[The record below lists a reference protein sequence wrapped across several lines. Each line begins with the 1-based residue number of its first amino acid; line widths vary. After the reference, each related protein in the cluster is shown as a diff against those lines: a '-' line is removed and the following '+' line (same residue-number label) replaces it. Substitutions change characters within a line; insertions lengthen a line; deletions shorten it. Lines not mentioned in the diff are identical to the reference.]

1 MTKQLKE
8 ISTAQLLKLKSF
20 LDEQVKRIEQPEY
33 IQDDPVCFM
42 HAFNE
47 KEDQVLAGFFAAL
60 FAWGRRDVVINKTQ
74 ELLERMGYNPAAFIG
89 NFKEADSKRLEEFK
103 HRTFKPVDIYW
114 LVKTLQKILLEF
126 STFEA
131 FWNESYQ
138 EAANKNEELITI
150 FHHKFFNL
158 FPQIP
163 QRTRKHISNP
173 RKKSPCK
180 RLYLYLRWV
189 IRKNSPVDCG
199 LMNFMP
205 ASELIIPLDVH
216 SARQA
221 RILGMLP
228 RRYNDWKAAQQLTEK
243 LRTLDPQDPAKYDFA
258 LFGLGVNEQ
267 EIPDEFILNPQF
279 IE

>member
-1 MTKQLKE
+1 MANQLKE
-8 ISTAQLLKLKSF
+8 ISTSQLNKLKPF
-20 LDEQVKRIEQPEY
+20 LDEQVKRIEKPAY
-33 IQDDPVCFM
+33 IKEDPVSFM
-42 HAFNE
+42 HAFDE
-47 KEDQVLAGFFAAL
+47 KEDQALAGFFAAL

-74 ELLERMGYNPAAFIG
+74 DLLERMDYNPAAFIG
-89 NFKEADSKRLEEFK
+89 NFKEPDSRRLDGFK

-114 LVKTLQKILLEF
+114 LIKSLQKILLDYG
-126 STFEA
+126 SFEK
-131 FWNESYQ
+131 FWSESYQ

-150 FHHKFFNL
+150 FQHKFFNL

-173 RKKSPCK
+173 RKNSACK
-180 RLYLYLRWV
+180 RICLYLRWV

-205 ASELIIPLDVH
+205 AAELIIPLDVH

-243 LRTLDPQDPAKYDFA
+243 LRILDPSDPAKYDYA

-267 EIPDEFILNPQF
+267 KIPDEFVLNAR
-279 IE
+279 I